1 MEAKALRD
9 KIPPFNDD
17 AEKAVL
23 GSIMLDP
30 GAISEVIRLVRP
42 DDFYRTEN
50 QKVLQVM
57 LDLYNDGSR
66 IDLISVTETLKTRGE
81 LDLCGGP
88 VYISALTDA
97 VPTAAN
103 VAYYATL
110 VQDSSFRRT
119 ILITAGSLTK
129 DAHDDTL
136 DSRELV
142 ESAEQQIFN
151 LANKQKVNDIK
162 PIKSLI
168 PGAIKQIETLY
179 SNKGATVGVPTGFS
193 KLDEMTQGFQKQDF
207 IIIGARPSIGKTAFA
222 LSMAGN
228 IAVKQ
233 KIPIGIFSLEM
244 GAELLVQRMLAS
256 ESKVDSQKIRSGF
269 ISHNSDFQKL
279 TDAASRLYE
288 APLYIDDTP
297 NIRLLDL
304 RANARRMVKEY
315 GIRALF
321 IDYIGL
327 IGAER
332 TANVPR
338 HEQVGEISRSLKALA
353 RELDIPIVCLAQV
366 GRQSEGAAPQL
377 NDLRDSG
384 SIEQDADI
392 VMFLH
397 RERDAMKSAEE
408 AEHEDNQSI
417 ETDLVVAKY
426 RNGPT
431 GMVKINFIKRY
442 TLFTD
447 MAGGSGRP

>member
-1 MEAKALRD
+1 MESAVLRD
-9 KIPPFNDD
+9 KIPPYNDD
-17 AEKAVL
+17 GEKAVL
-23 GSIMLDP
+23 GSIMLDQS
-30 GAISEVIRLVRP
+30 AIAEVVRLIRP
-42 DDFYRTEN
+42 EDFYRTEN
-50 QKVLQVM
+50 QKILEVM
-57 LDLYNDGSR
+57 MDLYNDGQR
-66 IDLISVTETLKTRGE
+66 IDIITVVESLKIKGE

-88 VYISALTDA
+88 AYISSLTDA

-103 VAYYATL
+103 VVYYASL
-110 VQDSSFRRT
+110 VQDCSFRRS
-119 ILITAGSLTK
+119 ILITASSMTK
-129 DAHDDTL
+129 DAHDETL

-162 PIKSLI
+162 PIKQLI
-168 PGAIKQIETLY
+168 PGVIKQIETLF

-193 KLDEMTQGFQKQDF
+193 KLDEMTQGFQRQDF
-207 IIIGARPSIGKTAFA
+207 VIIGARPSIGKTAFA
-222 LSMAGN
+222 LSLASN
-228 IAVKQ
+228 VAVRQ
-233 KIPIGIFSLEM
+233 KIPCGFFSLEM

-279 TDAASRLYE
+279 SEAASRLYE

-315 GIRALF
+315 SIRLLF

-327 IGAER
+327 IGSER
-332 TANVPR
+332 GGNVPR

-353 RELDIPIVCLAQV
+353 RELDIPIVVLAQV
-366 GRQSEGAAPQL
+366 GRQSEGASPQL
-377 NDLRDSG
+377 SDLRDSG

-397 RERDAMKSAEE
+397 RERDSIKTADDA
-408 AEHEDNQSI
+408 AAANNDTI
-417 ETDLVVAKY
+417 ETELSVAKH

-431 GMVKINFIKRY
+431 GLVKISFVKRY

-447 MAGGSGRP
+447 MAYDH